1 MALTAIGR
9 KIIGAAGR
17 ETVGRNVSEQRNCP
31 ECGCALDRPHALIC
45 SRCMAEI
52 PWASGCSG
60 CGKCQR
66 RG

>member
-1 MALTAIGR
+1 MTFLGMKIKGGNGR
-9 KIIGAAGR
+9 K
-17 ETVGRNVSEQRNCP
+17 VSRHGEGERRNCP
-31 ECGCALDRPHALIC
+31 ECGCVLDRPHALIC

-60 CGKCQR
+60 CGQCQR